1 MTPIIIPFRG
11 FTVENHRTLPL
22 VPQSPIVTTIAD
34 RRILMGY
41 WEREVK
47 IWKVDELSDIVLD
60 LDDETQG
67 RKLLSRIVLSVCSVS
82 PKIWQKSHK
91 RSDSFSS
98 YLERRI
104 YNRGNPY
111 TSARQLRIPSGRRN
125 DWRSQALQ
133 FAASEATELR
143 GAPGSADRH

>member
-22 VPQSPIVTTIAD
+22 VPQSPVVTTIAD

-47 IWKVDELSDIVLD
+47 IWRVDELSDAVLD

-67 RKLLSRIVLSVCSVS
+67 RRLLSRIVLSVRF
-82 PKIWQKSHK
+82 HK
-91 RSDSFSS
+91 RSDFYSFFNCF
-98 YLERRI
+98 R
-104 YNRGNPY
+104 
-111 TSARQLRIPSGRRN
+111 LRTKNI
-125 DWRSQALQ
+125 
-133 FAASEATELR
+133 
-143 GAPGSADRH
+143 